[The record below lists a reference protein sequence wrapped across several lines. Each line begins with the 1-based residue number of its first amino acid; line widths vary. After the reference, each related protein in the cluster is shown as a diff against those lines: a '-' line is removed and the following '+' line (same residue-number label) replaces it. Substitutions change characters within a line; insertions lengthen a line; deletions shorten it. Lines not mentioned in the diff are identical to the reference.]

1 MFYSDY
7 LFEATKAE
15 IKETQSTTIRM
26 WRISLL
32 HAAPQQLRRHKE
44 KHHHNEPVNGPRLRG
59 GPVGSAR
66 QARRGGAWGG
76 GGGSGA
82 EEKSQNVFACSP
94 AGFCLLERSRMKRRR
109 SPDRIR
115 AAPLE
120 DRSWNC
126 ELSLGHASM
135 KPCDANA
142 GEPPTLAKPRDWL
155 SYSFLVTRN
164 KWLVQAL

>member
-1 MFYSDY
+1 MDY

-15 IKETQSTTIRM
+15 SRETQSPTIWM

-66 QARRGGAWGG
+66 QARRAGGGGARGG

-82 EEKSQNVFACSP
+82 EEKSQNAFACSP
-94 AGFCLLERSRMKRRR
+94 AGFCPLERSRMKRRR
-109 SPDRIR
+109 SPNWIR
-115 AAPLE
+115 AAPPPPRGQKLE
-120 DRSWNC
+120 LRA
-126 ELSLGHASM
+126 ELR
-135 KPCDANA
+135 PCWGDANVA
-142 GEPPTLAKPRDWL
+142 NGWRTTNI
-155 SYSFLVTRN
+155 S
-164 KWLVQAL
+164 